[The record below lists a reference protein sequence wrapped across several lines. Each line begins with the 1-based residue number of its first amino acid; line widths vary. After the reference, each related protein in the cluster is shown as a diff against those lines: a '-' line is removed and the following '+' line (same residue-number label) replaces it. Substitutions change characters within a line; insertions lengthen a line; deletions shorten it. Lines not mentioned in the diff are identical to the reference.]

1 MSDADRAYEAALA
14 LIEDA
19 WTTGETGISFDTEEY
34 RALTRIPPEIAA
46 LTRLQSLSLP
56 QTGVTDLSSLSP
68 LTGLHYISLD
78 KTGVSDLSP
87 LSTLTGLQSLSLD
100 QTRVTDL
107 TPLSPLTG
115 LQSLSLNR
123 TSVTDLSPLSRL
135 TGLQALWLNYT
146 NITDLAPLSP
156 LTNLESLSLA
166 QTGVTDLTPLSAFNG
181 LIVLALSRT
190 GVTDLTPL
198 SPLSGLA
205 VLFLDQT
212 GITDLTPLSPLSGL
226 RDLYLDGT
234 TVTDLRPLCDLHKLG
249 TNRPPGLSFRD
260 TPATARDT
268 ELARLAELVDPKDR
282 AEQTLAYLRS
292 LPPWPEP
299 YTPRATPDGSP
310 PQPIGATQPPLSP
323 HPETTTATPVDEAS
337 TATKP
342 LPQGLPR
349 RITAT
354 RARHVLQDHSQ
365 DLREQCQFVT
375 DQINH
380 TLAQQIPAK
389 PNDPEQLAAWTHLVN
404 TLELSRTAI
413 MSLHEAIPDRTE
425 HRPVTDDEA
434 NHLKHAF
441 EAAIAKLQEASAYI
455 DGPGEAHGR
464 TYAGLLKIGVCSVLA
479 APIAL
484 ISAQPVALIGAGL
497 YTMFYGKGAAL
508 EVLKAIGVAPAPK

>member
-1 MSDADRAYEAALA
+1 MSDADRAYKAAQA
-14 LIEDA
+14 LIEEA
-19 WTTGETGISFDTEEY
+19 RKAGEIGISFDTEEC
-34 RALTRIPPEIAA
+34 RALSRIPPEI
-46 LTRLQSLSLP
+46 
-56 QTGVTDLSSLSP
+56 
-68 LTGLHYISLD
+68 
-78 KTGVSDLSP
+78 SDLSR
-87 LSTLTGLQSLSLD
+87 LRGVILD
-100 QTRVTDL
+100 NTSISDL
-107 TPLSPLTG
+107 TPLSSLAG
-115 LQSLSLNR
+115 LIHLSIIR
-123 TSVTDLSPLSRL
+123 THV
-135 TGLQALWLNYT
+135 
-146 NITDLAPLSP
+146 TDLAPLVWLTGLKNLKLEQTNVADLTP
-156 LTNLESLSLA
+156 LTSLTEVGSLDFSGTKVTDLVPLAAFTKLQHLYLNQTNVTDLGPLSALRALISLDLDQTYVTNLGPLVALTKLQVLYLERTAVS
-166 QTGVTDLTPLSAFNG
+166 DLTPLSH
-181 LIVLALSRT
+181 LTSLEDLS
-190 GVTDLTPL
+190 
-198 SPLSGLA
+198 LSGSK
-205 VLFLDQT
+205 V
-212 GITDLTPLSPLSGL
+212 I
-226 RDLYLDGT
+226 
-234 TVTDLRPLCDLHKLG
+234 DLRPLNSLHKLG
-249 TNRPPGLSFRD
+249 KRLPVGLTYQD
-260 TPATARDT
+260 TPATAHDAD
-268 ELARLAELVDPKDR
+268 LARIAQIEHSKDR
-282 AEQTLAYLRS
+282 TEQTIFYLRS

-310 PQPIGATQPPLSP
+310 PKPIGPTQAPFSP

-354 RARHVLQDHSQ
+354 RARQVLQAHSQ

-375 DQINH
+375 DQINQ

-434 NHLKHAF
+434 NRLKHAF